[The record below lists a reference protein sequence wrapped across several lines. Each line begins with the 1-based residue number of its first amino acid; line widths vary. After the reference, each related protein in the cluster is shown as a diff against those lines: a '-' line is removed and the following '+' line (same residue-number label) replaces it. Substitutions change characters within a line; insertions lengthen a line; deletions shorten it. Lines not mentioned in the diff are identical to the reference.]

1 MEILIAAVILT
12 EALTQYGKTIVEMFK
27 TEDKTKGIYQ
37 LITILI
43 GLFIAFSLN
52 DVNLFALIGIT
63 ANPIVAKI
71 ITGILISRGSNWCF
85 DFFKRIREPISTVG

>member
-12 EALTQYGKTIVEMFK
+12 EALTQYGKTIAEMFK
-27 TEDKTKGIYQ
+27 AEDKSKGIYQ

-43 GLFIAFSLN
+43 GLFIAFSLEN
-52 DVNLFALIGIT
+52 VNLFTIIGIT

>member
-1 MEILIAAVILT
+1 MEIIIAAVVLT

-27 TEDKTKGIYQ
+27 AEDKSKGIYQ

-43 GLFIAFSLN
+43 GLFIAFSFDN
-52 DVNLFALIGIT
+52 VNLFALIGMA

-71 ITGILISRGSNWCF
+71 VTGILISRGSNWCF
-85 DFFKRIREPISTVG
+85 DFFKRIREPFGAVG

>member
-1 MEILIAAVILT
+1 
-12 EALTQYGKTIVEMFK
+12 MFK
-27 TEDKTKGIYQ
+27 TEGKSKGIYQ

-43 GLFIAFSLN
+43 GLFIAFSFEN
-52 DVNLFALIGIT
+52 VNLFAIIGMT

-85 DFFKRIREPISTVG
+85 DFFKRIREPVSTVG

>member
-1 MEILIAAVILT
+1 
-12 EALTQYGKTIVEMFK
+12 MFK
-27 TEDKTKGIYQ
+27 TEGKSKGIYQ

-43 GLFIAFSLN
+43 GLFIAFSFN
-52 DVNLFALIGIT
+52 NVNLFAIIGMT

-85 DFFKRIREPISTVG
+85 DFFKRIREPVSTVG

>member
-12 EALTQYGKTIVEMFK
+12 EALTQYGKTIAEMFK
-27 TEDKTKGIYQ
+27 TEDKSKGIYQ

-43 GLFIAFSLN
+43 GLFIAFSFN
-52 DVNLFALIGIT
+52 DVNLFSIIGMT

-85 DFFKRIREPISTVG
+85 DFFKRIREPISAVG